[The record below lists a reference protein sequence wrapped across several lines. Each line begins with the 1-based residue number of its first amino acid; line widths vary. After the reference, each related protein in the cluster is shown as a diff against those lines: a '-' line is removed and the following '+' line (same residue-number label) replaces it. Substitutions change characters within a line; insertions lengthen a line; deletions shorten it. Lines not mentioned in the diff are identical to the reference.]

1 MRVCIYICI
10 VVFNVYHAS
19 SLRNKLY
26 NIISLLAKKVK
37 DLVPSIVCPT
47 DTESHRKP
55 RKLANVQLGKWMI
68 DKWQLMF
75 KNMSWEFMMFMNVY
89 DIYEAI

>member
-1 MRVCIYICI
+1 MRVCVYIYICI

-37 DLVPSIVCPT
+37 DLVPFRL
-47 DTESHRKP
+47 SHRHIATETP
-55 RKLANVQLGKWMI
+55 KLQFSSGKMDDRQMAINV
-68 DKWQLMF
+68 
-75 KNMSWEFMMFMNVY
+75 
-89 DIYEAI
+89 